1 MIKLAAASVIAA
13 SAIAAYFFISTMHRE
28 SEARQAAQEAV
39 KSAELQRDYLDCL
52 PLVYAWD
59 QGDKKPALA
68 KYGSAADSGVE
79 FCRATIKIFKAKAGL
94 K

>member
-28 SEARQAAQEAV
+28 NEARQAARDSVRA
-39 KSAELQRDYLDCL
+39 AELQRDYLDCL
-52 PLVYAWD
+52 PVVSAWD
-59 QGDKKPALA
+59 QGDRKPALA
-68 KYGSAADSGVE
+68 KYGSAADSGVK
-79 FCRATIKIFKAKAGL
+79 FCRATIKIYNAKAGL